1 MLERAAEA
9 GGLAG
14 SFAVMVG
21 AAAVG
26 ASSSPAPIIFA
37 VVLFLWTP
45 PHFWA
50 LAYDCKDD
58 YAAAKVPMLPVLV
71 SDRVSSWVILLHAVP
86 LVLLSLTLGFYGL
99 GWIYMLGAAAGGA
112 YFIYWSAKLVKEPS
126 IPNAWKTFAASIVQ
140 LGLMLTMA
148 IVDRLVLG

>member
-1 MLERAAEA
+1 MI
-9 GGLAG
+9 GGMAG

-26 ASSSPAPIIFA
+26 ASATAAPIIFA

-45 PHFWA
+45 QHFWA
-50 LAYDCKDD
+50 LAYACKAD

-71 SDRVSSWVILLHAVP
+71 SDKVSTWVILLHAVP
-86 LVLLSLTLGFYGL
+86 LVLLSLSLGWFGM
-99 GWIYMLGAAAGGA
+99 GWIYMLGATVGGA
-112 YFIYWSAKLVKEPS
+112 YFIWESIKLVREPS
-126 IPNAWKTFAASIVQ
+126 IKNAWRTFTASIVQ

-148 IVDRLVLG
+148 IIDRLFLA

>member
-1 MLERAAEA
+1 MI

-26 ASSSPAPIIFA
+26 ASTTAAPIIFA

-50 LAYDCKDD
+50 MAYACKED
-58 YAAAKVPMLPVLV
+58 YAAAKIPMLPVLV
-71 SDRVSSWVILLHAVP
+71 SDRTTTWVILLHAIP
-86 LVLLSLTLGFYGL
+86 LVLLSLSLGFYGM
-99 GWIYMLGAAAGGA
+99 GWIYMLGALVGGV
-112 YFIYWSAKLVKEPS
+112 YFVWESIRLVREACIK
-126 IPNAWKTFAASIVQ
+126 NAWRTFAASIVQ

-148 IVDRLVLG
+148 IFDRLILG